1 MCQATDGVDSG
12 AHRPLIRRGP
22 DTPAPAATAQGG
34 AAGAATIAFAGVLSA
49 AQVTA
54 DGGAAQ
60 DVATLGLWTFG
71 LTTAAFGT
79 AKAGIASILLAIVRR
94 IWARVDSVAVAL
106 PRLMAS
112 GAPGESRLAG
122 EFDSPFGRAV
132 ASERAPEPLLIHRIA
147 GLMWAPMLVMGAM
160 ALYGGFALSLVAAG
174 NVASDPA
181 LAGSQ
186 RAWVQGLQFLGE
198 GLILSGISFL
208 LGTILGAIRSGGGE
222 VQESLGLAVHTL
234 RMPITAKLFIVLM
247 MAGLMVEIA
256 QFIGYVIVAGLDDS
270 GRIAVASAW
279 LGPLRE
285 AGLGLLLSGIVLALA
300 TIARALDFQSARIV
314 QIITRGQ

>member
-1 MCQATDGVDSG
+1 MATTTQVLADPTDGSG
-12 AHRPLIRRGP
+12 SITSTSLRSTGIGLAFI
-22 DTPAPAATAQGG
+22 
-34 AAGAATIAFAGVLSA
+34 AAGAATIAFAGALSA

-79 AKAGIASILLAIVRR
+79 AKTGIASILLAIVRR

-147 GLMWAPMLVMGAM
+147 GLM
-160 ALYGGFALSLVAAG
+160 
-174 NVASDPA
+174 
-181 LAGSQ
+181 
-186 RAWVQGLQFLGE
+186 
-198 GLILSGISFL
+198 
-208 LGTILGAIRSGGGE
+208 
-222 VQESLGLAVHTL
+222 
-234 RMPITAKLFIVLM
+234 
-247 MAGLMVEIA
+247 
-256 QFIGYVIVAGLDDS
+256 
-270 GRIAVASAW
+270 
-279 LGPLRE
+279 
-285 AGLGLLLSGIVLALA
+285 
-300 TIARALDFQSARIV
+300 
-314 QIITRGQ
+314 

>member
-1 MCQATDGVDSG
+1 M
-12 AHRPLIRRGP
+12 
-22 DTPAPAATAQGG
+22 
-34 AAGAATIAFAGVLSA
+34 
-49 AQVTA
+49 
-54 DGGAAQ
+54 
-60 DVATLGLWTFG
+60 
-71 LTTAAFGT
+71 
-79 AKAGIASILLAIVRR
+79 
-94 IWARVDSVAVAL
+94 
-106 PRLMAS
+106 
-112 GAPGESRLAG
+112 
-122 EFDSPFGRAV
+122 
-132 ASERAPEPLLIHRIA
+132 
-147 GLMWAPMLVMGAM
+147 
-160 ALYGGFALSLVAAG
+160 
-174 NVASDPA
+174 
-181 LAGSQ
+181 